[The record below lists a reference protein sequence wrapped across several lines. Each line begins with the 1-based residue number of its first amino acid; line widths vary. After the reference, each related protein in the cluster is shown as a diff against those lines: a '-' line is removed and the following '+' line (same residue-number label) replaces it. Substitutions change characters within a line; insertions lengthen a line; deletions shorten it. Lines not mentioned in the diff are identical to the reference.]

1 MTYQIDSFI
10 NFNNALEEVS
20 LLIELASESERSPNK
35 YAALNKSALLLL
47 TAKFEVFVEDV
58 VREYIEE
65 INSMKLTTPLISNH
79 LKMKHSITRIKE
91 IVEIIEHPNKEEKRI
106 EVFKEIA
113 KLWSEQEHETFD
125 DLNIPN
131 KFNYGKHGSKEM
143 EKLFRNIEIE
153 NVFETIVIYTDEE
166 NSLLDSVEEI
176 DLKGIINNI
185 TSQRNKISHQDQTPN
200 ITHKDLEGYVD
211 HLNRFSKDLCEY
223 LEGNLYNLNEQY
235 EAFKQVA
242 SQGET
247 AS

>member
-1 MTYQIDSFI
+1 MAYDLESFK
-10 NFNNALEEVS
+10 NFNSALEEVS
-20 LLIELASESERSPNK
+20 LLIDFASECERLPNK

-65 INSMKLTTPLISNH
+65 INLMKLTVPLISDH

-91 IVEIIEHPNKEEKRI
+91 LVDIIEHPNKEGKRV

-113 KLWSEQEHETFD
+113 KLWSEQHETFD
-125 DLNIPN
+125 ELIIPN

-153 NVFETIVIYTDEE
+153 NVFETIVLYTDEE
-166 NSLLDSVEEI
+166 NSLLGSEEVI

-185 TSQRNKISHQDQTPN
+185 TSQRNKISHQDETPN
-200 ITHKDLEGYVD
+200 MTHQEIQGYVD
-211 HLNRFSKDLCEY
+211 HLSRFSRELCDY
-223 LEGNLYNLNEQY
+223 LEGNLLNLNEQY
-235 EAFKQVA
+235 EAYKQVA
-242 SQGET
+242 SQEET
-247 AS
+247 A

>member
-1 MTYQIDSFI
+1 MAYQLDSFK

-20 LLIELASESERSPNK
+20 LLIELASEFENLSNK
-35 YAALNKSALLLL
+35 YAALNKSGLLLL

-65 INSMKLTTPLISNH
+65 INLMKLTLPLISNH

-91 IVEIIEHPNKEEKRI
+91 IIEIIENPKKDEKRI
-106 EVFKEIA
+106 EIFKEIA
-113 KLWSEQEHETFD
+113 KLWSEQEHEVFD

-131 KFNYGKHGSKEM
+131 KFNYGKHGSKEL

-153 NVFETIVIYTDEE
+153 NIFETIIIYTDKED
-166 NSLLDSVEEI
+166 SILDSAEEI
-176 DLKGIINNI
+176 DLKAIINNI
-185 TSQRNKISHQDQTPN
+185 TNLRNKISHQDQTPN
-200 ITHKDLEGYVD
+200 ITHKDLKEFVD

-223 LEGNLYNLNEQY
+223 LERNLHSLAEQY
-235 EAFKQVA
+235 ETFKQVA
-242 SQGET
+242 TDRDT